1 MPSPRKEEP
10 IARTSGG
17 ARCSP
22 DGPIR
27 CAIPISIVDSW
38 RAKKIEEA
46 LCDRPVARTMRLLS
60 IGSIGSLVTFLLL
73 GACAAPSEDP
83 EDTEVGRTVDA
94 LNERVHLGVSDVT
107 ILYPL
112 PRRQEHFDSLL
123 SPASERDRGELL
135 SPAVFQQL
143 LAVTA
148 PPMMMA
154 DGSTPVAPPQI
165 QFARYRDRMSELRV
179 VGIRLDP
186 CFGEASNFGDAS
198 CVNMVRLTTQFFTPG
213 DNRPDGGASLHLL
226 YTVSRADFLAIARG
240 MVELRNKAG
249 LPLQRGFYTLDKD
262 RVHPTVE
269 TVDFGVHPTL
279 AAEGLKGPY
288 ATALADLILK
298 YVGEQTLSQIAFC
311 IADRGP
317 EVGRNNAYNQFALED
332 NRWVFGRFEVRGGQM
347 YPIETPTLNSSGFQY
362 IDTSP
367 SATAARDVVVMNPPP
382 RTPDNFLYNFNYSI
396 NRPNVSQPPLDNT
409 RFAAGRASALN
420 FLNPMRYTVRN
431 SDCGSCHTA
440 DQAISPTR
448 RASAVDGAYRSP
460 TYRLDHT
467 ATGGSPFR
475 MFGYRS
481 NGSTILSARVI
492 NETAVVLENINKQM
506 GKP

>member
-1 MPSPRKEEP
+1 MFP
-10 IARTSGG
+10 ARAGS
-17 ARCSP
+17 ARHCI
-22 DGPIR
+22 G
-27 CAIPISIVDSW
+27 IVESE
-38 RAKKIEEA
+38 RTEKIEEG
-46 LCDRPVARTMRLLS
+46 LCDRFVPRTMRLLS
-60 IGSIGSLVTFLLL
+60 IGSIGSLFTFLAL
-73 GACAAPSEDP
+73 GACAAPSTDP
-83 EDTEVGRTVDA
+83 EDLEVGRTVEA

-123 SPASERDRGELL
+123 SPSAERDRGELL
-135 SPAVFQQL
+135 SPAIFQQL
-143 LAVTA
+143 LEVTA
-148 PPMMMA
+148 PPMMIA
-154 DGSTPVAPPQI
+154 DGSTPTAPPQM

-186 CFGEASNFGDAS
+186 CFGEASNFGNAS

-213 DNRPDGGASLHLL
+213 DNRPDGSASLHLL
-226 YTVSRADFLAIARG
+226 YTVLRTEFLAIARG

-249 LPLQRGFYTLDKD
+249 LPLQKGFYTMDKD

-298 YVGEQTLSQIAFC
+298 YVGEQNLSQIAFC

-317 EVGRNNAYNQFALED
+317 ELARNPSYNTAALED
-332 NRWVFGRFEVRGGQM
+332 NRWVFGRFEVRGGQT
-347 YPIETPTLNSSGFQY
+347 YPIETPTLNTSGFQT

-396 NRPNVSQPPLDNT
+396 NRPNVAQPPLDNA

-420 FLNPMRYTVRN
+420 FLNPMKYTVRN

-440 DQAISPTR
+440 EQAVSSTR

-467 ATGGSPFR
+467 VTAGAPFR

-492 NETAVVLENINKQM
+492 NETAVVLENLNKQM
-506 GKP
+506 VKP